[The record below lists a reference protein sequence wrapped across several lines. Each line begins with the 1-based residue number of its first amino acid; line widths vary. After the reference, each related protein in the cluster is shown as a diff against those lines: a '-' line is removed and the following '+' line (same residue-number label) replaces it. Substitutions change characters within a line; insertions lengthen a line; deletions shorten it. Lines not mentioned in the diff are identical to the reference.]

1 MGYPWSALYEWQ
13 PFKVDALGLVTLLGA
28 QEIDHAIGRLVP
40 SRWLEYMPLLAG
52 HVIAGDQFRQKKPA
66 FNWYN
71 VTSGIHTT
79 DLAAW
84 FSRWLM
90 AQGFTPTRTVVW
102 WEVVRDQRRGRR
114 RGHQWGRGRGQR
126 LDDKAIAA
134 LMAFCTMGVLIAMAV
149 LSGDWY
155 GFANG
160 VALAV
165 SILVRA
171 YIVRANRAAIDA
183 AVERTLGGRFQDDS
197 CHVKTLM
204 ILPDSTAITVF
215 VPETLIRTVFVCNPT
230 PRSAMMY
237 DLARAIGW
245 VAFGVHIVTLGMAQL
260 VSQLCTVTLLIVSTV
275 LVCYRVGCDDFQGI
289 WKRTNAA
296 LQPSKFY
303 TCWIG
308 TYLQVTVLEWPTDA
322 DFAKDEN
329 GKWRRRR
336 QEGHET
342 TTEPASVRRQDLY
355 AWLNLDAAEE
365 ESLARWDLLPHAR
378 GYSTWVDDFN
388 AKKDLISRDPIDIRS
403 LVMRQREERGR
414 RASRSRGDRNDED
427 EEKATDRPSRLRKE
441 AQRKVNPSVGARLT
455 VQDVSD
461 SCSIQSA

>member
-1 MGYPWSALYEWQ
+1 MGYPWSVLYEWQ
-13 PFKVDALGLVTLLGA
+13 PFKIDALGLITLLGA

-52 HVIAGDQFRQKKPA
+52 HVIAGDRFRQKKPA

-90 AQGFTPTRTVVW
+90 AQDFTPTRTVVW
-102 WEVVRDQRRGRR
+102 WEVRDQRRRR
-114 RGHQWGRGRGQR
+114 PGHQWGRGQR
-126 LDDKAIAA
+126 LDDKDIAA
-134 LMAFCTMGVLIAMAV
+134 LMSLCTMGVLIAMAV

-160 VALAV
+160 VALAL

-183 AVERTLGGRFQDDS
+183 AVERTLGGRFQTAPTVDDS

-245 VAFGVHIVTLGMAQL
+245 VAFGVHIVALGMAQL
-260 VSQLCTVTLLIVSTV
+260 VSQLCTVALLIVSTV

-289 WKRTNAA
+289 WKRTNA

-303 TCWIG
+303 SCWIG

-329 GKWRRRR
+329 GKWRRR
-336 QEGHET
+336 QEGHE

-355 AWLNLDAAEE
+355 AWLNLNAAEE
-365 ESLARWDLLPHAR
+365 ESLAKWDLLPHAR

-388 AKKDLISRDPIDIRS
+388 AKKDLILRDPIDKRS
-403 LVMRQREERGR
+403 LVMRQWEQRGG
-414 RASRSRGDRNDED
+414 RASGSGGGRNDED
-427 EEKATDRPSRLRKE
+427 EEKAMGRPSRLRE
-441 AQRKVNPSVGARLT
+441 EGQHKVNPPSTGARPT
-455 VQDVSD
+455 VPVASD
-461 SCSIQSA
+461 SCSVQSA

>member
-1 MGYPWSALYEWQ
+1 MGYPWSALDEWQ

-90 AQGFTPTRTVVW
+90 AQDFTPTRTIVW
-102 WEVVRDQRRGRR
+102 WEVRDQRRRR
-114 RGHQWGRGRGQR
+114 QGHQWGQR
-126 LDDKAIAA
+126 LDDKGIAA
-134 LMAFCTMGVLIAMAV
+134 LMSLCTTGVLIAMGV
-149 LSGDWY
+149 LLGDWY

-160 VALAV
+160 VALAL

-171 YIVRANRAAIDA
+171 YIVRANGAAIDA
-183 AVERTLGGRFQDDS
+183 AVERTLEGRVQDDS
-197 CHVKTLM
+197 GHVKTLM

-215 VPETLIRTVFVCNPT
+215 VSETLIRTVFVCNPT
-230 PRSAMMY
+230 PHSAMMY
-237 DLARAIGW
+237 GLARAIGW
-245 VAFGVHIVTLGMAQL
+245 VTFGVHIVALGMAQL

-275 LVCYRVGCDDFQGI
+275 LVCYRVGCDDFLGI
-289 WKRTNAA
+289 WKRTNAT

-308 TYLQVTVLEWPTDA
+308 TYLRVTVLEWPTDA

-329 GKWRRRR
+329 GN
-336 QEGHET
+336 
-342 TTEPASVRRQDLY
+342 VRRQDLY

-365 ESLARWDLLPHAR
+365 ESLAKWNLLPHAR

-388 AKKDLISRDPIDIRS
+388 AKKALISRDPIDIRR
-403 LVMRQREERGR
+403 LVMRKREERGVQQ
-414 RASRSRGDRNDED
+414 
-427 EEKATDRPSRLRKE
+427 PSSG
-441 AQRKVNPSVGARLT
+441 AKVW
-455 VQDVSD
+455 
-461 SCSIQSA
+461 SIQ